1 MRKFGEPWSN
11 SKYWCAARSL
21 LFSLDICNGVAW
33 RETHYWK
40 SSVAKEMLMLYCDAR
55 ACTYMIDSWRDWNGI
70 YQPMTDNVL
79 PIKIQLHT
87 CRADVHLFNKNLILF
102 LISCQC
108 EVFFILTAIQITWT
122 TYTMEMKCM
131 YYIFYLTIKP
141 ILLPRH
147 TALKFMF
154 CCGVT

>member
-1 MRKFGEPWSN
+1 MNHEAILNIDVLQDLDFSHWIYAMVLPGE
-11 SKYWCAARSL
+11 KKH
-21 LFSLDICNGVAW
+21 F
-33 RETHYWK
+33 WK
-40 SSVAKEMLMLYCDAR
+40 TSVAKQMLMLYCDVR

-79 PIKIQLHT
+79 VITIQLHN
-87 CRADVHLFNKNLILF
+87 CRADVHLFNQILILF
-102 LISCQC
+102 HISYQF
-108 EVFFILTAIQITWT
+108 EFFILTAIHSTWI

-131 YYIFYLTIKP
+131 YNIFYLTIIL